1 MNAMI
6 VFFGIWIIN
15 IINVVLFGFN
25 EVICWNIL
33 LLLPCL
39 MIIVYYLKNIYKLL
53 ERINDDNNQKE
64 FQENRDKLKKRLGKI
79 KFK

>member
-1 MNAMI
+1 
-6 VFFGIWIIN
+6 
-15 IINVVLFGFN
+15 
-25 EVICWNIL
+25 
-33 LLLPCL
+33 

-64 FQENRDKLKKRLGKI
+64 FQENRDKLKKRLTKI

>member
-6 VFFGIWIIN
+6 VFFVLLLIN
-15 IINVVLFGFN
+15 IINSFLCGYN
-25 EVICWNIL
+25 KVICWNIL
-33 LLLPCL
+33 VLLPCL
-39 MIIVYYLKNIYKLL
+39 MLIVHYLKNIYKLL

-64 FQENRDKLKKRLGKI
+64 FQENRDKLKKRLTKI

>member
-1 MNAMI
+1 
-6 VFFGIWIIN
+6 
-15 IINVVLFGFN
+15 
-25 EVICWNIL
+25 
-33 LLLPCL
+33 

>member
-1 MNAMI
+1 MI
-6 VFFGIWIIN
+6 TFFGLLIVN

-25 EVICWNIL
+25 KVIFWNIL

-53 ERINDDNNQKE
+53 EKINDDNNQKE

-79 KFK
+79 KL

>member
-6 VFFGIWIIN
+6 TFFVLLIVN

-25 EVICWNIL
+25 KVIFWNIL

-39 MIIVYYLKNIYKLL
+39 MLIVHYLKNIYKLL
-53 ERINDDNNQKE
+53 ERINDDNNHKE

-79 KFK
+79 KL